1 MPILGGTSKVYEE
14 SLQRQKAEIT
24 LLDKGGDLRSREE
37 FEGNQE
43 GRFLSSSFL
52 RAWFYGQNKTIELC
66 NEMCDTR
73 SLSFHTSTLLH
84 HGDPY
89 LKMGPFK
96 YELLSND
103 PHVAI
108 FRDIFSRSE
117 CDDFIQRAR
126 HDLHSTPYQV
136 GLNASINQ
144 S

>member
-1 MPILGGTSKVYEE
+1 MYEE
-14 SLQRQKAEIT
+14 SLQRQKAEVT

-37 FEGNQE
+37 IGCNQE
-43 GRFLSSSFL
+43 GRFMSQSFL

-66 NEMCDTR
+66 NEMSDTR
-73 SLSFHTSTLLH
+73 GSSLLTSTLLH
-84 HGDPY
+84 NGDPY

-136 GLNASINQ
+136 VLNAIINK

>member
-1 MPILGGTSKVYEE
+1 MS
-14 SLQRQKAEIT
+14 Q
-24 LLDKGGDLRSREE
+24 
-37 FEGNQE
+37 
-43 GRFLSSSFL
+43 SFL

-66 NEMCDTR
+66 NEMSDTR
-73 SLSFHTSTLLH
+73 SSSFHTSTLLH

-108 FRDIFSRSE
+108 FRDIFSSSE
-117 CDDFIQRAR
+117 CDNFIERAR

-136 GLNASINQ
+136 GLNAITNKS
-144 S
+144 